1 MVWGLEYIQYL
12 ENNWRKIAER
22 VKEVAKTLGKVDKVV
37 VFGSVIKGEVTGS
50 SDLDIAVFYDE
61 DLTDKEKIRRTL
73 EILNRVDE
81 EIADI
86 NLQVMNRDEEDFF
99 LNKFVDKYVEID

>member
-99 LNKFVDKYVEID
+99 LNKFVDKYVEIE

>member
-12 ENNWRKIAER
+12 ENYWRKKAER

-37 VFGSVIKGEVTGS
+37 AFGSIIKGEVTGS

-61 DLTDKEKIRRTL
+61 DLIDKEKIRRTL

>member
-37 VFGSVIKGEVTGS
+37 VFGSVIKGEMTGS
-50 SDLDIAVFYDE
+50 SHLDIAVFYDE

-73 EILNRVDE
+73 EIVNRVDE